1 MNNSISVELEEL
13 LPVMEEK
20 LSLGGSFT
28 FSPKGISM
36 LPFIRPGIDSV
47 TISGVKDKIKKFDIL
62 LYRRDNG
69 QFVLHRVVAVKKDS
83 YVMCGDNQ
91 LLPEHNVHDRHII
104 GIVSKINRPDRVID
118 VHDKRYLQS
127 VEMHVSKQRKKGI
140 YVRFKRNVKRILIK
154 IHILKGAKD

>member
-1 MNNSISVELEEL
+1 MNNSVSVELEEL
-13 LPVMEEK
+13 LPVMQEK

-36 LPFIRPGIDSV
+36 LPFIRPGLDSV
-47 TISGVKDKIKKFDIL
+47 TISGIKDKIRKYDIL

-69 QFVLHRVVAVKKDS
+69 QFVLHRVIDLKKNS

-91 LLPEHNVHDRHII
+91 LLPEHNVCDRHVI
-104 GIVSKINRPDRVID
+104 GIVSKINKPDCVVD
-118 VHDKRYLQS
+118 VNDEKYIHC
-127 VEMHVSKQRKKGI
+127 VEKHVNKQRKKGI
-140 YVRFKRNVKRILIK
+140 YVRFKRTVKRFLIK